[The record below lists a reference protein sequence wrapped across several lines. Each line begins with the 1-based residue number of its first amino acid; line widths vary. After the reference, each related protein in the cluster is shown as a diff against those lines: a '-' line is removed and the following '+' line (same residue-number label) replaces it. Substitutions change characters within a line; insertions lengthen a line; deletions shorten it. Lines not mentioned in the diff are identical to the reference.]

1 MSDNHIVGN
10 TIYSS
15 IQLQPRQIYRIMFSC
30 PDGSKQPYSNL
41 KVIDERRATTYL
53 TTLKGF
59 PQDFETIISII
70 QSALLSKQF
79 SSVSVSFISREDH
92 ESERSKSPLSN
103 EFFKDVEAN
112 PNPIRG
118 FEIMLLRFQFST
130 DEVCISIPALT
141 AETTPTKDPLFLQ
154 NEFNQVQETIYQV
167 SKKTK
172 KNMAE
177 IEDKLRQEIS
187 DLRKEIANLT
197 TRFNGLVEEMAE
209 KV

>member
-59 PQDFETIISII
+59 PQDFEKIICIV

-79 SSVSVSFISREDH
+79 SSVSVSFIPREDH
-92 ESERSKSPLSN
+92 ETKCSNSPLSSD
-103 EFFKDVEAN
+103 FSTVEEN

-118 FEIMLLRFQFST
+118 FEIMLLRFKFST
-130 DEVCISIPALT
+130 DEVCISIPPLT

-154 NEFNQVQETIYQV
+154 NEFNQVQESIYQV

-177 IEDKLRQEIS
+177 VEEKLRQEIS
-187 DLRKEIANLT
+187 ELRKEITNLT
-197 TRFNGLVEEMAE
+197 SRFNGLLEEMAE
-209 KV
+209 RN